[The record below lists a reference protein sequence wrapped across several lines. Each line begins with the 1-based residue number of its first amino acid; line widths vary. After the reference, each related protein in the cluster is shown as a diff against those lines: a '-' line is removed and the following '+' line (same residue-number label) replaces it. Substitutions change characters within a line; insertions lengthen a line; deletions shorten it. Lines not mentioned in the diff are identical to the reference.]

1 MDIEVNLFAT
11 LREGRFRRKTLT
23 SLRAARSADVCQQLA
38 IGAGEAAILMVN
50 GSAALRDHTLESGD
64 EVSLFPAIGGG

>member
-11 LREGRFRRKTLT
+11 LREGRFRRQTLSCPPGST
-23 SLRAARSADVCQQLA
+23 VADVCQQLA
-38 IGAGEAAILMVN
+38 IGAGEVAIFMVN
-50 GSAALRDHTLESGD
+50 GAAALRDRQLESGD